1 MRRFNAKLIAPILRR
16 TGYRFDLSWRWGA
29 TPFKGFVYNYVLST
43 SVANNAADKGLY
55 TND

>member
-29 TPFKGFVYNYVLST
+29 TPFKGFIYNYVLST